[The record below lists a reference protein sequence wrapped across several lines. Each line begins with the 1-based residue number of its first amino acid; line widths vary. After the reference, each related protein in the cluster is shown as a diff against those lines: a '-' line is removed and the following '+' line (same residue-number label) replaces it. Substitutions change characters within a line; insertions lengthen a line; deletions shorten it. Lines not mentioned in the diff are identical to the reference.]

1 MNPERRAFL
10 VKERARELGF
20 HSCGVTDLSPTP
32 HSRQLTEWL
41 ERDMAGTMTYMHRQ
55 KRRRLEPTLIVRG
68 ATRAVAVTR
77 NYYVPDTAVAPG
89 QGRVAKYA
97 RGRDYHESLRRPLD
111 ELALLIGTLSGSD
124 AVVRTFLDSG
134 PVPERELGQRAGL
147 GWIGKNT
154 MLIDPTA
161 GSFFFIGSILT
172 NADLAVDLPFE
183 SDRCGTCRKCLDACP
198 TGAFPQERVLDSRL
212 CISYLT
218 IEHRG
223 DIPDPLAGRME
234 NWVFGCDVCQDVC
247 PWNQKFAQHAN
258 DPALEQ
264 EAELATIDLREMSE
278 ITNEQFEDRYGWT
291 ALERPAAAGMRRN
304 AMIATTNA
312 RKTQTCL
319 NQ

>member
-1 MNPERRAFL
+1 MSPERRAFL
-10 VKERARELGF
+10 VKARAGELGF

-32 HSRQLTEWL
+32 HSGHLTAWL
-41 ERDMAGTMTYMHRQ
+41 EKGMAGTMTYMHRQ
-55 KRRRLEPTLIVRG
+55 KRRRLEPALIVPG

-77 NYYVPDTAVAPG
+77 NYYTPDTAVAPG

-111 ELALLIGTLSGSD
+111 ELALLIGTLSGPD
-124 AVVRTFLDSG
+124 TVVRTFLDAG

-154 MLIDPTA
+154 MLIDPGA
-161 GSFFFIGSILT
+161 GSFFFIGSIFT
-172 NADLAVDLPFE
+172 DANLAVDLPFE

-223 DIPDPLAGRME
+223 DIPDQLAAQMD
-234 NWVFGCDVCQDVC
+234 NWVFGCDICQDVC
-247 PWNQKFAQHAN
+247 PWNRKFAHRAN
-258 DPALEQ
+258 DSALEQ
-264 EAELATIDLREMSE
+264 EAELATLDLRELSE
-278 ITNEQFEDRYGWT
+278 ITNEQFEHRYGRT
-291 ALERPAAAGMRRN
+291 ALERPAATGMRRN
-304 AMIATTNA
+304 ARIAGTNA
-312 RKTQTCL
+312 RKTQTCPE
-319 NQ
+319 Q